1 VTKAEQNLSFLQSH
15 LKGKKMRD
23 VLQEVEKFIKEW
35 PESPEKNKEIFI
47 RLKDFLHAKNGV
59 IFEYVP
65 REGLTYSLRAKH
77 ENQKEKPLFAMLDV
91 IEDTP
96 RWLSV
101 CFYGELITDP
111 DEAGDYV
118 PEGLLGEDAVCF
130 DLEEFDEAAI
140 KYVEA
145 RLDEAYSAA
154 SKG

>member
-1 VTKAEQNLSFLQSH
+1 MSDMLEK
-15 LKGKKMRD
+15 
-23 VLQEVEKFIKEW
+23 VEDFIKDW
-35 PESPEKNKEIFI
+35 PDSPEKNKQIFI
-47 RLKDFLHAKNGV
+47 RLKDFLSAKSGMV
-59 IFEYVP
+59 FEYVP

-77 ENQKEKPLFAMLDV
+77 ENQKNKPLFAMLDV
-91 IEDTP
+91 IEDSP

-118 PEGLLGEDAVCF
+118 PEGLLGEDAICF

-145 RLDEAYSAA
+145 RLDEAYQSA

>member
-1 VTKAEQNLSFLQSH
+1 M
-15 LKGKKMRD
+15 LK
-23 VLQEVEKFIKEW
+23 EVEKFIESW
-35 PESPEKNKEIFI
+35 PESPEKNKQIFI

-59 IFEYVP
+59 IFEFVP
-65 REGLTYSLRAKH
+65 RKGLTYSLRAKH
-77 ENQKEKPLFAMLDV
+77 ENQKKKPLFAMLDV

-145 RLDEAYSAA
+145 RLDEAYTSA

>member
-1 VTKAEQNLSFLQSH
+1 MISD
-15 LKGKKMRD
+15 M
-23 VLQEVEKFIKEW
+23 LQEVKKFIEQW
-35 PESPEKNKEIFI
+35 PESPEKNKQIFI
-47 RLKDFLHAKNGV
+47 RLKDFLNAKPGI
-59 IFEYVP
+59 IFEFVA

-77 ENQKEKPLFAMLDV
+77 KNQKNKPLFAMLDV

-101 CFYGELITDP
+101 CFYGEYITDP

-130 DLEEFDEAAI
+130 DLEEYDEDAI

-145 RLDEAYSAA
+145 RLTEAHENA
-154 SKG
+154 SNP

>member
-1 VTKAEQNLSFLQSH
+1 MSDA
-15 LKGKKMRD
+15 
-23 VLQEVEKFIKEW
+23 LQEVEKFIKEW
-35 PESPEKNKEIFI
+35 PDSPEKNKEIFI
-47 RLKDFLHAKNGV
+47 RLKDFLNAKSGMV
-59 IFEYVP
+59 FEYVP

-77 ENQKEKPLFAMLDV
+77 ENQKNKPLFAMLDV

-101 CFYGELITDP
+101 CFYGDLITDP

-118 PEGLLGEDAVCF
+118 PEGLLGEDAICF
-130 DLEEFDEAAI
+130 DLEEFDEDAI

-145 RLDEAYSAA
+145 RLDEGYTTA